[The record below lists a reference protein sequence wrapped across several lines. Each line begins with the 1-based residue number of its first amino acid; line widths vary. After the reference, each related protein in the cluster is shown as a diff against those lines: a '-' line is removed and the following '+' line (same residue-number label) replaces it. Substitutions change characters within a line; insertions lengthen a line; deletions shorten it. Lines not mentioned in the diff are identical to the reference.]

1 MSAKADPIVEI
12 QDIFLQKDEIAN
24 MMLDNVFGVVD
35 EQTTLLRH
43 GSGGANA
50 RLSCSPACA
59 PQSRGCATRRT
70 DKQVSRRRRYVVG
83 DQPCIAANPSR

>member
-1 MSAKADPIVEI
+1 M

-43 GSGGANA
+43 GSGGASA
-50 RLSCSPACA
+50 RLSCSLSCA
-59 PQSRGCATRRT
+59 PQSRGCARR
-70 DKQVSRRRRYVVG
+70 
-83 DQPCIAANPSR
+83 